1 MQQLRLVGVHEDGE
15 HLLVASDEGVTYQLP
30 LDEAL
35 RTAVV
40 RSNNRAAAG
49 RSAETGE
56 QPQPLSPREIQARI
70 RSGASAEA
78 LAEETGLPL
87 DGIMRY
93 AGPVY
98 AEREFVAQQA
108 RNIEVSG
115 PQGHDAYRSAFGDE
129 PANLGDMVGVRLAG
143 FGVPAESVEWD
154 AARRSDG
161 AWDVTATFTSPDDAK
176 HASIGEEPPARWIFH
191 PARKLL
197 QNTNRWSQVLS
208 ELEPLDSPLTA
219 RRLTAVK
226 DRPFDVEADAEQA
239 PPSAS
244 SAPGIETDES
254 RAQDEFLEILRAR
267 RGQRLGEDEDGDDM
281 LATMLTQGI
290 PAAHPRDE
298 DFADDDEARRLGFAD
313 EDEHD
318 NVPRLHDGVSTDTTE
333 VTLVPNLRALR
344 FADRVASEESES
356 ARDGADQNGD
366 DPEPKRQKPKR
377 SSVPSWDEIVFGK
390 KTD

>member
-15 HLLVASDEGVTYQLP
+15 HLLVASDEGATYQLP

-35 RTAVV
+35 R
-40 RSNNRAAAG
+40 AAATRPTG
-49 RSAETGE
+49 RTAAGQAADSE
-56 QPQPLSPREIQARI
+56 PRPLSPREIQARV
-70 RSGASAEA
+70 RSGASAED
-78 LAEETGLPL
+78 LADETGLPL

-93 AGPVY
+93 AGAVY

-108 RNIEVSG
+108 RSIEVSG

-129 PANLGDMVGVRLAG
+129 PATLGDMVNVRLAS
-143 FGVPAESVEWD
+143 FGVQPDAVEWD

-161 AWDVTATFTSPDDAK
+161 AWDVTARFDSPEGSGRA
-176 HASIGEEPPARWIFH
+176 AIGEEPPARWVFH

-226 DRPFDVEADAEQA
+226 DRPFDVEADEEPEA
-239 PPSAS
+239 PSAE
-244 SAPGIETDES
+244 SAVSPGDETDES
-254 RAQDEFLEILRAR
+254 RAQEEFLDILRSR
-267 RGQRLGEDEDGDDM
+267 RGQRLGEDEDGDDT
-281 LATMLTQGI
+281 LATMLTQGV

-298 DFADDDEARRLGFAD
+298 DFADADEARRLGFAD
-313 EDEHD
+313 DEAD
-318 NVPRLHDGVSTDTTE
+318 EEVPRLHDGVSTETSE
-333 VTLVPNLRALR
+333 VTVVPNLRALR
-344 FADRVASEESES
+344 FADHAPADETAAGDEDP
-356 ARDGADQNGD
+356 DGHD
-366 DPEPKRQKPKR
+366 DPGPKRQKPKR

-390 KTD
+390 KSD